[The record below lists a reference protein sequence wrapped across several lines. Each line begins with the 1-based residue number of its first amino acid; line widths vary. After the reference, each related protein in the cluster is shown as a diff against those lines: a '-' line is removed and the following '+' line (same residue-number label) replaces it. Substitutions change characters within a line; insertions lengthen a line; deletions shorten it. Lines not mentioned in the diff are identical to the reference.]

1 MRGSPE
7 AARFDAFVRRAV
19 ARARWRL
26 ALAGAALGL
35 GIAAAVLLALPS
47 WTWPLAAGVIIVFA
61 VVGAGG
67 SLLVGRVTPTR
78 VIDAVEQHEPAS
90 RNLLRTALE
99 IADARTKTT
108 EFVSGQVMRQ
118 AAALSERT
126 NVNRA
131 LPMGPAATAAGIGA
145 ALVVATL
152 GLSARGGIAPV
163 AGPSSPATA
172 SLGDVRITVESPAYV
187 GRPAV
192 EFRNPDRIDVLG
204 GSRLIV
210 RVAADATAVSVST
223 LERSRDAA
231 RAPSGEFFLEL
242 PADADGYLAIEARSG
257 DASQSD
263 KRLIGLYVQQDR
275 APAVTVK
282 APGKDLL
289 VPDANW
295 TLAIALDADDDL
307 GLVSLSLAY
316 TKISGSGE
324 NFEFVNGEV
333 PVSVTKSTAQK
344 WTATANWNLAPL
356 KLGQGDMVV
365 YRGLARDG
373 RPGSPAAESDAFFV
387 EIASPGALPSE
398 GFAVDDRFDR
408 YAISQQMVIVKT
420 ERLIGARKSITPD
433 EFQER
438 ALDLAAEQRQVRAEF
453 VFMMGGH
460 LEGLGDDPDSLNE
473 EEEAAGED
481 DLAAGRLVNRGRA
494 ELMRAIR
501 SMSRAAARLADADAT
516 GALPVE
522 KEALAYLQ
530 RAFSRSRIILR
541 TLSERER
548 LDLSRRLTG
557 VLAQLA
563 RDTRPRR
570 EVAPDPVVVAARR
583 ALADLGS
590 GARTATERTAIVERI
605 LAIRPTSPALRDAA
619 AAVTAGDLPRAAGL
633 LARVIRD
640 AAPVDPPPPPS
651 GALRDLTGSIT
662 GALRRNAGRSSSPG
676 GGGGSR

>member
-1 MRGSPE
+1 
-7 AARFDAFVRRAV
+7 V
-19 ARARWRL
+19 
-26 ALAGAALGL
+26 LAG
-35 GIAAAVLLALPS
+35 S
-47 WTWPLAAGVIIVFA
+47 
-61 VVGAGG
+61 
-67 SLLVGRVTPTR
+67 
-78 VIDAVEQHEPAS
+78 Q
-90 RNLLRTALE
+90 
-99 IADARTKTT
+99 
-108 EFVSGQVMRQ
+108 
-118 AAALSERT
+118 
-126 NVNRA
+126 
-131 LPMGPAATAAGIGA
+131 
-145 ALVVATL
+145 
-152 GLSARGGIAPV
+152 
-163 AGPSSPATA
+163 
-172 SLGDVRITVESPAYV
+172 
-187 GRPAV
+187 
-192 EFRNPDRIDVLG
+192 
-204 GSRLIV
+204 LIV
-210 RVAADATAVSVST
+210 RVAADATALRVST
-223 LERSRDAA
+223 VAGSRDAA
-231 RAPSGEFFLEL
+231 RAPSGEFYLEL
-242 PADADGYLAIEARSG
+242 PAESDGYLAIEARSA
-257 DASQSD
+257 DAGPSD

-275 APAVTVK
+275 APAVTIK
-282 APGKDLL
+282 APAKDLL
-289 VPDANW
+289 VPDANR
-295 TLAIALDADDDL
+295 TLAIAIDAEDDL
-307 GLVSLSLAY
+307 GLASLSLAY

-344 WTATANWNLAPL
+344 WTATASWNLAPL

-373 RPGSPAAESDAFFV
+373 RPGAPAAESDAFFV

-438 ALDLAAEQRQVRAEF
+438 ALDLAAEQRQVRAEV

-460 LEGLGDDPDSLNE
+460 LEGLGDDPNSLNE

-494 ELMRAIR
+494 EIMRAIR
-501 SMSRAAARLADADAT
+501 SMSRAAARLADADAS

-570 EVAPDPVVVAARR
+570 EVDPDPVVVAARR

-590 GARTATERTAIVERI
+590 GGRTPAERTAIVERI
-605 LAIRPTSPALRDAA
+605 LAIRPASPALRDAA
-619 AAVTAGDLPRAAGL
+619 AAVTAADLERAAAL
-633 LARVIRD
+633 LAGVIRD
-640 AAPVDPPPPPS
+640 AAPVEPPPPPS
-651 GALRDLTGSIT
+651 GALRDLTGAMT
-662 GALRRNAGRSSSPG
+662 GAQRRNAGRGSSSG
-676 GGGGSR
+676 GRGGSR